1 MHRIFRIQN
10 NWITLNNPW
19 TTAKLSP
26 FMQWDHTVRIPT
38 RFATLCG
45 LKMVEV
51 TIPKAWHNCQA
62 FQALFLGSR
71 RMDISEVLL
80 DSLTGRLFICLKL
93 ASGTSYTKTPK
104 MYAKKTH
111 MIIYVYMYIHIRSYK
126 QWFPA
131 ILLLSQAVRMKGVW
145 SHSKL
150 HFYMHRHHRGDRNFR
165 VLSAG
170 FSAKY

>member
-1 MHRIFRIQN
+1 MNHCKTLTLHAVGSYSQN
-10 NWITLNNPW
+10 SYSIRNSLW
-19 TTAKLSP
+19 
-26 FMQWDHTVRIPT
+26 
-38 RFATLCG
+38 
-45 LKMVEV
+45 VEV

-111 MIIYVYMYIHIRSYK
+111 MIIYVYIYTYK

-131 ILLLSQAVRMKGVW
+131 ILLLRQAVRMKGVTITFQ
-145 SHSKL
+145 SPFLYAPAPQRRSEL
-150 HFYMHRHHRGDRNFR
+150 PSSFCR
-165 VLSAG
+165 VFCKILAWPCLL
-170 FSAKY
+170 AWVNIIKWK

>member
-1 MHRIFRIQN
+1 MNHCK
-10 NWITLNNPW
+10 TL
-19 TTAKLSP
+19 
-26 FMQWDHTVRIPT
+26 
-38 RFATLCG
+38 TLHAVG
-45 LKMVEV
+45 SYSENSYSIRNSLWVEV
-51 TIPKAWHNCQA
+51 TIPKAWQNCQA

-80 DSLTGRLFICLKL
+80 DSLTGRFFICPKW

-104 MYAKKTH
+104 MYAKKTY
-111 MIIYVYMYIHIRSYK
+111 MINYMYIYTYK

-131 ILLLSQAVRMKGVW
+131 ILLLSQARMKGVW

-150 HFYMHRHHRGDRNFR
+150 HFYMHRHRRGDRNFR